1 MRRDG
6 ERMTKW
12 GAVSAQII
20 QALETVGPMTRKE
33 LCDHLQIDRGIGA
46 AIANRM
52 ARPSATLPK
61 RVYIAS
67 YVYDQE
73 GQRRYPRAVYAIGD
87 KPDAKRPRPDTAA
100 NKRRYIAGKIAK
112 YKMNSVFNMGLTRRQ
127 VEERI
132 GARV

>member
-1 MRRDG
+1 
-6 ERMTKW
+6 MTKW
-12 GAVSAQII
+12 GAVAEQILHT
-20 QALETVGPMTRKE
+20 LETVGPMTRVE
-33 LCDHLQIDRGIGA
+33 ICAHLGIDRGIGA

-52 ARPSATLPK
+52 AKPSATKPK
-61 RVYIAS
+61 RVYITD

-87 KPDAKRPRPDTAA
+87 KPDAKRTKSDPAA
-100 NKRRYIAGKIAK
+100 NKRRYIQAK
-112 YKMNSVFNMGLTRRQ
+112 VARFKMNSVFNMGLTRRQ

>member
-1 MRRDG
+1 
-6 ERMTKW
+6 MTKW

-20 QALETVGPMTRKE
+20 QALETIGPMTRKE
-33 LCDHLQIDRGIGA
+33 LCDHLDIDRGIGA

-52 ARPSATLPK
+52 ARPSATMPK
-61 RVYIAS
+61 RVHIAS

-87 KPDAKRPRPDTAA
+87 CPDAKRPKPDKAD
-100 NKRRYIAGKIAK
+100 NKRRYVQAKVAK
-112 YKMNSVFNMGLTRRQ
+112 YKMNSVFNMGLTRKQ
-127 VEERI
+127 VEQRI

>member
-1 MRRDG
+1 
-6 ERMTKW
+6 MTKW
-12 GAVSAQII
+12 GAVAGQILH
-20 QALETVGPMTRKE
+20 ALETVGPMTRVE
-33 LCDHLQIDRGIGA
+33 LCAHLGIDRGIGA

-52 ARPSATLPK
+52 ARPSATMPK
-61 RVYIAS
+61 RVHIAA

-87 KPDAKRPRPDTAA
+87 MPDAKRPKSDVKA
-100 NKRRYIAGKIAK
+100 NKRRYIQAK
-112 YKMNSVFNMGLTRRQ
+112 VARFKMNSVFNMGLTRRQ